1 MILRGRQLADLR
13 ISGLRKSFGAVDV
26 LKGIDLEI
34 RDGEFISFLGPSG
47 CGKSTLLRCIAG
59 LEDLS
64 QGEITLGSREI
75 TDLPSAKRDIAMV
88 FQNYALYPHMN
99 VRKNM
104 AFGLSLNGMPAAE
117 IEARVKNAAEILRIT
132 DLLDRKPRQLS
143 GGQRQ
148 RVAIGRAITRQP
160 QLFLLDE
167 PLSNLDASLRVT
179 MRAELSALHDRLRVT
194 MIYVTHDQV
203 EAMTLSDRVV
213 VLDKGRV
220 AQFGRPLEL
229 FHRPASLFVAGFIGS
244 PQMNFL
250 TARVEGQTSD
260 SITVSLPGGSLTV
273 PTAGHTPVDPARPV
287 TLGIRPDRLELWSDG
302 PLTGTVRLAERLGTE
317 NHLHIDLATG
327 GSVVVITDGTH
338 PARARDA
345 VHLRIPAADA
355 HVFDAEGAALPR
367 RLDDATEALISQPTR
382 PAEPA

>member
-1 MILRGRQLADLR
+1 VILRGRQLADLG

-64 QGEITLGSREI
+64 QGTITLGSREI
-75 TDLPSAKRDIAMV
+75 TDLPSARRDIAMV

-104 AFGLSLNGMPAAE
+104 AFGLSLNGMKADE
-117 IEARVKNAAEILRIT
+117 INRRVREAAEILRIAE
-132 DLLDRKPRQLS
+132 LLDRKPRQLS

-179 MRAELSALHDRLRVT
+179 MRAELAALHDRLKVT

-229 FHRPASLFVAGFIGS
+229 FHRPATLFVAGFIGS

-250 TARVEGQTSD
+250 TARVEGQAAD
-260 SITVSLPGGSLTV
+260 SITLSLSGASLTI
-273 PTAGHTPVDPARPV
+273 PTDGHHPVDPARPV
-287 TLGIRPDRLELWSDG
+287 TLGIRPDRLELADEGELS
-302 PLTGTVRLAERLGTE
+302 GTIRLAERLGTE

-338 PARARDA
+338 PSRARDK
-345 VHLRIPAADA
+345 VHLRIPSGDA
-355 HVFDAEGAALPR
+355 HVFDAEGRALPR
-367 RLDDATEALISQPTR
+367 RLDAATEALISEPDG
-382 PAEPA
+382 PADPA